1 MALRSQMISLVV
13 LLFFALPL
21 YTVLSGEA
29 PLGRD
34 FRTADRSSTGM
45 APRPDKTPEAVV
57 QIYYARALN
66 WRGIFG
72 VHTWIATKPENAAEY
87 TIHHVI
93 GWRVFRGLPAV
104 VSAPG
109 TPDGRWFGNEPK
121 LITDLR
127 GETAALAIPKILAA
141 VASYL
146 YQN

>member
-1 MALRSQMISLVV
+1 MWGRMLLVILI
-13 LLFFALPL
+13 LLLALPL

-34 FRTADRSSTGM
+34 YRTADRSSSGL
-45 APRPDKTPEAVV
+45 APRADTTPEAVV

-87 TIHHVI
+87 TIHQVI
-93 GWRVFRGLPAV
+93 GWRMFRGLPVV

-109 TPDGRWFGNEPK
+109 TPDGRWFGNEPT
-121 LITDLR
+121 LMTDLR
-127 GETAALAIPKILAA
+127 GESAAVAIPKIVAA
-141 VASYL
+141 VASYP